1 AVTRLGQALSLS
13 ERIRAIRARIPL
25 DMVETRR
32 VAQEI
37 HDLLSRLHGV
47 GSDLHAAITEV
58 GRQYLHLVGGLTT
71 ADIVATLMRM
81 PMEELS
87 EAGRNALLPVLRAP
101 TLMVPE
107 VLAAV
112 AENYLMREQ
121 EEAVPVTWDDPPEA
135 QAPPPASA
143 LPSEATRLL

>member
-1 AVTRLGQALSLS
+1 
-13 ERIRAIRARIPL
+13 
-25 DMVETRR
+25 
-32 VAQEI
+32 
-37 HDLLSRLHGV
+37 
-47 GSDLHAAITEV
+47 
-58 GRQYLHLVGGLTT
+58 
-71 ADIVATLMRM
+71 
-81 PMEELS
+81 
-87 EAGRNALLPVLRAP
+87 GRNALLPVLRAP

-143 LPSEATRLL
+143 LPSEATRLLDDLGRLAGERRSAPLREVIPRGEPGESFLRASLLPLLGQNAGGEGMAGRLGAMPIELHIVDGQLEPAPPPLISLS